1 MTPLYSKEK
10 NKGQMAG
17 GREDTGRNER
27 WEPQERSFE
36 IDNDDEERGWEVM
49 IGIHPELHG

>member
-1 MTPLYSKEK
+1 MTPLYSKKK

-27 WEPQERSFE
+27 WDPQERSFE
-36 IDNDDEERGWEVM
+36 IDNDDEERGREVM